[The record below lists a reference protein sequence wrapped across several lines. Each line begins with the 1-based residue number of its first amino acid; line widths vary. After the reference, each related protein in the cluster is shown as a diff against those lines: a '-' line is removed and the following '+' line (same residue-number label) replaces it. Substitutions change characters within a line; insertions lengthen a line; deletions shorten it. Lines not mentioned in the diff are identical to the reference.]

1 MTIQRKMLRT
11 NAKSQA
17 VILSFTN
24 SSNHAN
30 LRLSMAV
37 SYQIIIDNATDR
49 TMCCGGTGRE

>member
-49 TMCCGGTGRE
+49 TIFCDGNGRE